1 MSDTS
6 LKSKPRNTLRIVF
19 AVLAGLWAVAIFFVS
34 AIPSSGLPSNLG
46 FWSTVAH
53 FLEYLVLAVFLTLA
67 FNSPGRALWKVALI
81 ALIIASLY
89 GASDE
94 IHQLFVAGRNSD
106 PLDWATDTIGAIV
119 GSAAAIWF
127 ISGQKVKRSRQLD
140 ERR

>member
-1 MSDTS
+1 MSTTS
-6 LKSKPRNTLRIVF
+6 LKGKPRNTQRIIF
-19 AVLAGLWAVAIFFVS
+19 AILAGLWAAAIFIASSV
-34 AIPSSGLPSNLG
+34 PSSGLPSNLG

-53 FLEYLVLAVFLTLA
+53 FFEYLVLAVFLTLA
-67 FNSPGRALWKVALI
+67 FNRPGRALWKVALI
-81 ALIIASLY
+81 AVIIASLY

-106 PLDWATDTIGAIV
+106 PLDWVTDTIGALV
-119 GSAAAIWF
+119 GAATTVWF